1 MLKIKT
7 REPLFV
13 ILIITIVTEGK
24 QRFIK
29 ESKELSAQIE
39 ADMKDLLFAKEVA
52 IKLNQLIASY
62 ETKMRKDQL
71 SKLKLADEVTIKN
84 LLRDK
89 LQREMQGFRTSP
101 SEFKELEAV
110 NPMDINN
117 IIGAIKLKLG
127 Q

>member
-1 MLKIKT
+1 M
-7 REPLFV
+7 
-13 ILIITIVTEGK
+13 TEGK
-24 QRFIK
+24 KRLLEETKKISEQVQ
-29 ESKELSAQIE
+29 KELNE
-39 ADMKDLLFAKEVA
+39 LFFAKEVA
-52 IKLNQLIASY
+52 VKLNQVLAHY

-110 NPMDINN
+110 NPADITN
-117 IIGAIKLKLG
+117 IIQNIKLKLG